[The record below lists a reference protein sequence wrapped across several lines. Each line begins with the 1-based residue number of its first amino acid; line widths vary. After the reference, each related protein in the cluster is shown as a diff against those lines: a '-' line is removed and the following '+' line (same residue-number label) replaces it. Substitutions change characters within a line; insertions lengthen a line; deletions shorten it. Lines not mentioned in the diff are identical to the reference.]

1 MSRRSSRLQAKQQPQ
16 PSQTE
21 SPQEAQIIQAKKRK
35 TIQDVKKRRQEVTKK
50 YQYEIRNCWPPLGM
64 FKGSLAKHVK
74 KGEQICS

>member
-35 TIQDVKKRRQEVTKK
+35 TTQDVKKRREEVTKK
-50 YQYEIRNCWPPLGM
+50 HQYEIRLGM

>member
-35 TIQDVKKRRQEVTKK
+35 TTQFTNGLFYFPGCQKKKRGGHQETSV
-50 YQYEIRNCWPPLGM
+50 
-64 FKGSLAKHVK
+64 
-74 KGEQICS
+74 